1 MSVMVV
7 GGAGYIGAHVVRML
21 RADGHEVVVVDDLSN
36 STADRIPGVPLLQ
49 LDISASQA
57 TDQLA
62 AALTSNAVDAVI
74 HFAAKKQVGESV
86 ERPMYY
92 YRQNVGG
99 LTNLLDAMAATGTA
113 KLIFSSSAAV
123 YGAPDDPVVTEDS
136 PTNPVNPYGRT
147 KLIGEWMLADA
158 QRAWGLNW
166 VAMRYFNVAGAAW
179 PELGDPVVMNLVPMV
194 LDRLVR
200 GQAPRIFGA
209 DYDTPD
215 GTCVRDYVHV
225 SDLAR
230 AHIVAL
236 QELDADPP
244 HRIYNVGTGTGTSVR
259 QIIEAVGRASG
270 LDATPVIEPRRPGDP
285 PKLIASADLI
295 SADLGFTATAGV
307 DQIVESAWAA
317 WQARTAY

>member
-36 STADRIPGVPLLQ
+36 STADRVAGVHLLQ
-49 LDISASQA
+49 LDISAARA

-62 AALTSNAVDAVI
+62 AAITSNGVDAVI
-74 HFAAKKQVGESV
+74 HFAARKQVGESV

-99 LTNLLDAMAATGTA
+99 LTNLLEAMAATSTS
-113 KLIFSSSAAV
+113 KIIFSSSAAV

-166 VAMRYFNVAGAAW
+166 MALRYFNVAGAAW

-194 LDRLVR
+194 LDRLAR

-215 GTCVRDYVHV
+215 GTCIRDYVHV
-225 SDLAR
+225 GDLAR

-236 QELDADPP
+236 QGLDTEPP
-244 HRIYNVGTGTGTSVR
+244 HRVYNVGTGTGTSVR
-259 QIIEAVGRASG
+259 QIIEAVGRACG
-270 LDATPVIEPRRPGDP
+270 MDATPVIEPRRPGDP
-285 PKLIASADLI
+285 PKLIASADRI
-295 SADLGFTATAGV
+295 STDLGFTATAGV

-317 WQARTAY
+317 WQARAAY